1 MTKLKML
8 TTAATLLVS
17 LASTPVFAQSVHVHR
32 AGQNAPYD
40 NSGWNG
46 YNNGGNGST
55 WFDGR
60 SYRSDRMPLGEDI
73 ATDAASKR

>member
-17 LASTPVFAQSVHVHR
+17 LASAPVFAQPVR
-32 AGQNAPYD
+32 AHHASQNASYD

-46 YNNGGNGST
+46 YNAGGSDNT

-60 SYRSDRMPLGEDI
+60 NYRSDRMPLGEDI
-73 ATDAASKR
+73 ATDAASRR

>member
-1 MTKLKML
+1 MTKLMML

-17 LASTPVFAQSVHVHR
+17 LASAPVFAQPVR
-32 AGQNAPYD
+32 AHHASQNTSYD

-46 YNNGGNGST
+46 YNNGGNDNT

-60 SYRSDRMPLGEDI
+60 NYRSDRMPLGEDI
-73 ATDAASKR
+73 ATDAASRR